1 VKTTGKSPIEDLLD
15 SLGSKLNQKTSNNE
29 EVARLL
35 KVILFGIWLLV
46 AVVVQQAGV
55 VHHHHYI
62 VVVYDGQ
69 RIKACRCNR

>member
-1 VKTTGKSPIEDLLD
+1 MKTTGKSPIEDLLD

-46 AVVVQQAGV
+46 AVVVPVVKYLKLNSSAITQLFAG
-55 VHHHHYI
+55 
-62 VVVYDGQ
+62 
-69 RIKACRCNR
+69 